1 MSELLVD
8 RIRKARI
15 RYGMS
20 QAELARRIKV
30 SLNTMNKIEAGETPD
45 PRASRCGGPI
55 RVCHAGY
62 PQELYARSG
71 HKWRHVLP
79 GGPLLYVPTH
89 PARTLDA
96 DLVRAGIPKK
106 VV

>member
-1 MSELLVD
+1 MSESLGE

-45 PRASRCGGPI
+45 PRASRI
-55 RVCHAGY
+55 RAIADVLGVSADYLLGREEEVGEFLPTAG
-62 PQELYARSG
+62 
-71 HKWRHVLP
+71 
-79 GGPLLYVPTH
+79 LLVG
-89 PARTLDA
+89 A
-96 DLVRAGIPKK
+96 
-106 VV
+106 

>member
-1 MSELLVD
+1 MSESLGE

-45 PRASRCGGPI
+45 PRASRIRAIADVLGVSADYLLGREEEGG
-55 RVCHAGY
+55 
-62 PQELYARSG
+62 EFF
-71 HKWRHVLP
+71 
-79 GGPLLYVPTH
+79 PT
-89 PARTLDA
+89 AEA
-96 DLVRAGIPKK
+96 LVGA
-106 VV
+106 